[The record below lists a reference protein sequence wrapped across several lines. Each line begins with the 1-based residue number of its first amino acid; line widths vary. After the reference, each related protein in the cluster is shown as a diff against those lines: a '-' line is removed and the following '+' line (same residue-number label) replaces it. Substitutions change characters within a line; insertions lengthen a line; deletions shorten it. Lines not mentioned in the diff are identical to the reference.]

1 MMDKPAYYVIVPA
14 SVRYDKKLTANAKL
28 LYGEITALCNK
39 EGYCWASNSYFANL
53 YGVSKNSISSWIND
67 LRDAGHISVQM
78 NYKEG
83 TQHILNRYIKL
94 LVEGTPEN
102 LGTYPNN
109 LGEGTPENLVVN
121 TTLNNTYNN
130 LHIDEYVFMPPTL
143 KEVAEYCSER
153 QNIIDAERF
162 IDFYKSKNW
171 MVGQNKM
178 SDWQATV
185 RNWEK
190 TEKTEKANANKRSG
204 KSSAAWTTYNINNF

>member
-14 SVRYDKKLTANAKL
+14 AVRYDEKLTANAKL

-39 EGYCWASNSYFANL
+39 EGYCWAGNSYFANL
-53 YGVSKNSISSWIND
+53 YGVSKNSISSWINN

-162 IDFYKSKNW
+162 VDFYKSKNW

-190 TEKTEKANANKRSG
+190 TEKANANKRSG
-204 KSSAAWTTYNINNF
+204 KSSAAWTTYNIDNF

>member
-1 MMDKPAYYVIVPA
+1 MDKPAYYVIVPA

-204 KSSAAWTTYNINNF
+204 KSSAAWTTYNIDNF

>member
-14 SVRYDKKLTANAKL
+14 AVRYDEKLTANAKL

-39 EGYCWASNSYFANL
+39 EGYCWAGNSYFANL
-53 YGVSKNSISSWIND
+53 YGVSKNSISSWINN

-121 TTLNNTYNN
+121 STFNNTYNN

-162 IDFYKSKNW
+162 VDFYKSKNW

-190 TEKTEKANANKRSG
+190 TEKANANKRSG
-204 KSSAAWTTYNINNF
+204 KSSAAWTNPNPDNF

>member
-204 KSSAAWTTYNINNF
+204 KSSAAWTTYNIDNF

>member
-1 MMDKPAYYVIVPA
+1 MDKPAYYVIVPA
-14 SVRYDKKLTANAKL
+14 AVRYDEKLTANAKL

-39 EGYCWASNSYFANL
+39 EGYCWAGNSYFANL
-53 YGVSKNSISSWIND
+53 YGVSKNSISSWINN

-109 LGEGTPENLVVN
+109 LGEGTTENLVVN
-121 TTLNNTYNN
+121 TTLNTTYNN

-162 IDFYKSKNW
+162 VDFYKSKNW

-190 TEKTEKANANKRSG
+190 TEKANANKRSG
-204 KSSAAWTTYNINNF
+204 KSSAAWTNPNPDNF

>member
-14 SVRYDKKLTANAKL
+14 AVRYDEKLTANAKL

-39 EGYCWASNSYFANL
+39 EGYCWAGNSYFANL
-53 YGVSKNSISSWIND
+53 YGVSKNSISSWINN

-109 LGEGTPENLVVN
+109 LGEGTTENLVVN

-162 IDFYKSKNW
+162 VDFYKSKNW

-190 TEKTEKANANKRSG
+190 TEKANANKRSG
-204 KSSAAWTTYNINNF
+204 KSSAAWTNPNPDNF

>member
-14 SVRYDKKLTANAKL
+14 AVRYDQKLTANAKL

-39 EGYCWASNSYFANL
+39 EGYCWAGNSYFANL
-53 YGVSKNSISSWIND
+53 YGVSKNSISSWINN

-121 TTLNNTYNN
+121 STSNNTYNN

-162 IDFYKSKNW
+162 VDFYKSKNW

-190 TEKTEKANANKRSG
+190 TEKANANKRSG
-204 KSSAAWTTYNINNF
+204 KSSAAWTTPNPDNF

>member
-1 MMDKPAYYVIVPA
+1 MDKPAYYVIVPA
-14 SVRYDKKLTANAKL
+14 AVRYDEKLTANAKL

-39 EGYCWASNSYFANL
+39 EGYCWAGNSYFANL
-53 YGVSKNSISSWIND
+53 YGVSKNSISSWINN

-162 IDFYKSKNW
+162 VDFYKSKNW

-190 TEKTEKANANKRSG
+190 TEKANANKRSG
-204 KSSAAWTTYNINNF
+204 KSSAAWTNPNPDNF

>member
-1 MMDKPAYYVIVPA
+1 MDKPAYYVIVPA

-83 TQHILNRYIKL
+83 TKHILNRYIKL
-94 LVEGTPEN
+94 LAEGAPEN

-162 IDFYKSKNW
+162 VDFYKSKNW

-190 TEKTEKANANKRSG
+190 TEKANANKRSG
-204 KSSAAWTTYNINNF
+204 KSSAAWTNPNPDNF

>member
-14 SVRYDKKLTANAKL
+14 AVRYDEKLTANAKL

-39 EGYCWASNSYFANL
+39 EGYCWAGNSYFANL
-53 YGVSKNSISSWIND
+53 YGVSKKSITCWINN

-78 NYKEG
+78 DYKQD
-83 TQHILNRYIKL
+83 TKHILNRYIKL
-94 LVEGTPEN
+94 L
-102 LGTYPNN
+102 
-109 LGEGTPENLVVN
+109 GEGREENVGGYGRKGGEGREENVRVN
-121 TTLNNTYNN
+121 STSNNTYNN

-162 IDFYKSKNW
+162 VDFYKSKNW

-204 KSSAAWTTYNINNF
+204 KSSAAWTNPNPDNF

>member
-14 SVRYDKKLTANAKL
+14 AVRYDEKLTANAKL

-39 EGYCWASNSYFANL
+39 EGYCWAGNSYFANL
-53 YGVSKNSISSWIND
+53 YGVSKNSISSWINN

-162 IDFYKSKNW
+162 VDFYKSKNW

-190 TEKTEKANANKRSG
+190 TEKANANKRSG
-204 KSSAAWTTYNINNF
+204 KSSAAWTNPNPDNF

>member
-1 MMDKPAYYVIVPA
+1 MDKPAYYVIVPA
-14 SVRYDKKLTANAKL
+14 AVRYDQKLTANAKL

-39 EGYCWASNSYFANL
+39 EGYCWAGNSYFANL
-53 YGVSKNSISSWIND
+53 YGVSKNSISSWINN

-121 TTLNNTYNN
+121 STSNNTYNN

-162 IDFYKSKNW
+162 VDFYKSKNW

-190 TEKTEKANANKRSG
+190 TEKANANKRSG
-204 KSSAAWTTYNINNF
+204 KSSAAWTTPNPDNF

>member
-14 SVRYDKKLTANAKL
+14 AVRYDEKLTANAKL

-39 EGYCWASNSYFANL
+39 EGYCWAGNSYFANL

-83 TQHILNRYIKL
+83 TKHILNRYIKL
-94 LVEGTPEN
+94 LAEGAPEN

-109 LGEGTPENLVVN
+109 LGEGTTENLVVN

-162 IDFYKSKNW
+162 VDFYKSKNW

-190 TEKTEKANANKRSG
+190 TEKANANKRSG
-204 KSSAAWTTYNINNF
+204 KSSAAWTNPNPDNF